1 MPHKLSS
8 WLIIIVGMGITV
20 YVMGFLIGLKESL
33 SLNDTYS
40 QLSLVAALVF
50 FVAGTVAT
58 GRITKWWEN
67 RE

>member
-50 FVAGTVAT
+50 FVAGTVVT
-58 GRITKWWEN
+58 GRITKWWDK
-67 RE
+67 R

>member
-1 MPHKLSS
+1 MPHKMSS

-50 FVAGTVAT
+50 FVVGTVVT
-58 GRITKWWEN
+58 GRLTKWWDKK
-67 RE
+67 

>member
-1 MPHKLSS
+1 MPHKMSS

-50 FVAGTVAT
+50 FVVGTVAT
-58 GRITKWWEN
+58 GRLTKWWDKK
-67 RE
+67 

>member
-1 MPHKLSS
+1 MPHKMGS

-50 FVAGTVAT
+50 FVAGTVVT
-58 GRITKWWEN
+58 GRITKWWEKK
-67 RE
+67 

>member
-1 MPHKLSS
+1 MPHKMSS

-33 SLNDTYS
+33 SLNDTYY

-50 FVAGTVAT
+50 FVAGTVVT
-58 GRITKWWEN
+58 GRITKWWEK
-67 RE
+67 R

>member
-1 MPHKLSS
+1 MPHKMSS

-50 FVAGTVAT
+50 FVAGTVVT
-58 GRITKWWEN
+58 GRITKWWDN
-67 RE
+67 R